1 MRSSSPPPTPSPA
14 PATYGVATA
23 VATMPCMARMDPFG
37 IPRPPPPASL
47 LSSHVSDLLG
57 PGRYDVDRSARA
69 LETHG
74 RLPSNRGT
82 TGFVAP
88 WAATPR
94 ASTTPSPRNNGAPT
108 TTTSSSPLSSAT
120 APASALPPAPIESL
134 RGVPDPGP
142 GAYDVYKASA
152 ALETHGR
159 GPSALGSPGMV
170 RDTNGAPNPGLL
182 DRSSPVPGPGVYNV
196 GTASRAT
203 EVRIGFGASTRGTA
217 GFVAPSARRRRPRS
231 AITTTLTGRR
241 DAGGAARPHSAL
253 VRGGTEGTS
262 GADGTTTGTAGEVEV
277 GGTAGEAHM
286 RRTLE
291 GTPEDTTGGG
301 GGGGNGRGVA
311 AIPTDVEA
319 DLLPE
324 PGPGAYDVGRAKQAT
339 ERRQGASNKG
349 SAGFVPGSSRVRPIV
364 YSNTAGGTAPYGMCA
379 PTCPEG
385 DVGGASSALGEAV
398 WRAGSETPSAA
409 FGPSSTGRFNYQER
423 EEEIEGR
430 GGGGHRGHRGHAGQ
444 GGEGGRVR
452 GRSEGSALVPRRPGS
467 PRRPPSKAFHIVVGR
482 VGTPESRREAAR
494 FNSRLYGG
502 VQDAQFA
509 LGGAAVRDLGSSS
522 SSSTGIGAVRSGARS
537 TDHHQHRQQ
546 EGMHDAS
553 SPPRPETHATEDRG
567 VLVSRAVSLLRT
579 LVGDNHNVGVP
590 QTMMTPAPTDVHA
603 HGDMMMMMALPASSV
618 NGENEENGQ
627 SGESG
632 EWRGSDDERGG
643 GGSSDGGNEEDA
655 RILIE
660 QSWQRRLD
668 RHFQKTGPRLIAQD
682 ALSWHKGGGARVARA
697 ARATR
702 AARSSSRRRRRG
714 PAAVSQSKPG
724 RFLRAKAAGWEGT
737 HGGGSGGSGGDGGH
751 SPAAPQGWDS
761 GPRTAQHHEA
771 RGGGGGRALDTW
783 SNKARAATAGNWD
796 VGSGRVKATGDNGG
810 GGQENLF
817 ALDRSRPSTPRFPPN
832 HFARPAT
839 HIYRTSTSV
848 W

>member
-1 MRSSSPPPTPSPA
+1 MTR
-14 PATYGVATA
+14 
-23 VATMPCMARMDPFG
+23 MAPFG

-47 LSSHVSDLLG
+47 LASHVSDLLG

-88 WAATPR
+88 WATRPPRRTDADRRAGTPLQPGS
-94 ASTTPSPRNNGAPT
+94 APSPHNSGAPT
-108 TTTSSSPLSSAT
+108 GTTTSSSSSSAT
-120 APASALPPAPIESL
+120 APATTLPPAAPPESPQ
-134 RGVPDPGP
+134 GVPDPGP

-152 ALETHGR
+152 ALEYHGR
-159 GPSALGSPGMV
+159 GPSTLGSPGMV

-182 DRSSPVPGPGVYNV
+182 DRSSQTTPGPGVYNV

-203 EVRIGFGASTRGTA
+203 EVRIGFGVSTRGTA

-231 AITTTLTGRR
+231 AITTTITGRR

-253 VRGGTEGTS
+253 VRGGTEGTN
-262 GADGTTTGTAGEVEV
+262 GVDGSTTGTAGEV
-277 GGTAGEAHM
+277 GGTAGEAPM

-291 GTPEDTTGGG
+291 GTPEDNSS
-301 GGGGNGRGVA
+301 GNGRHVA
-311 AIPTDVEA
+311 AMHTDVEA

-324 PGPGAYDVGRAKQAT
+324 PGPGTYDVGRAKQAT

-385 DVGGASSALGEAV
+385 DVGGASSSLGEAV
-398 WRAGSETPSAA
+398 WRAGSGTPSAA

-423 EEEIEGR
+423 EEEIEER
-430 GGGGHRGHRGHAGQ
+430 GGGGHRGHRGHRGHAGQ

-452 GRSEGSALVPRRPGS
+452 GRSEGSALVPRRPES
-467 PRRPPSKAFHIVVGR
+467 PRRHPSKSFHIVVGR

-509 LGGAAVRDLGSSS
+509 LGGATVRDLGSSS
-522 SSSTGIGAVRSGARS
+522 SSSSGVGTVRSGARS

-553 SPPRPETHATEDRG
+553 SPPRPETHAIEDRG

-579 LVGDNHNVGVP
+579 LVDDNHNVGVP
-590 QTMMTPAPTDVHA
+590 QTMMTPVPTDAHA

-618 NGENEENGQ
+618 NRENEENGQ
-627 SGESG
+627 SGENGESG
-632 EWRGSDDERGG
+632 EWRGSDDERDG
-643 GGSSDGGNEEDA
+643 GGSSDGGNGEGA
-655 RILIE
+655 RILSE

-668 RHFQKTGPRLIAQD
+668 RHFQKTGPLLIAQD
-682 ALSWHKGGGARVARA
+682 ALSWHKGGGARVARV
-697 ARATR
+697 ARATH

-714 PAAVSQSKPG
+714 PAAVSQSKQG
-724 RFLRAKAAGWEGT
+724 RFLRAKAAGWGGT

-751 SPAAPQGWDS
+751 SPAAPQGWDL
-761 GPRTAQHHEA
+761 GPRTAQHQEA

-783 SNKARAATAGNWD
+783 SNKARAATAGNWG
-796 VGSGRVKATGDNGG
+796 VGSGRVKATGDNDG